1 MSSFIFKENIGG
13 IFLVFLNV
21 VTPVFIL
28 VVIGYFVG
36 PRLKIDARSLS
47 RTAYFVFIPAFV
59 FNIISEAKIDFE
71 LALQMLSFVL
81 VAQIAVALLGFLVG
95 KALRQSR
102 EITAAFVLIATF
114 GNVGNF
120 GLPLIVFRLGETAR
134 TYATVYFVATVFISF
149 VICVGVAS
157 WVRSGGVTAV
167 FSVFKTPALI
177 ALIPALVFNIA
188 DVEVPIFLSRLSG
201 LLGQAMIPVMLISI
215 GVQMGEI
222 PKIKISFNVFAAS
235 TVRLIGGPV
244 LAMLIVPYFGLEGLE
259 RRTGILQAAMPAAVL
274 ASIIALEYKLLPEF
288 VTTTVLFSTLYSVLT
303 LTVILTF
310 I

>member
-1 MSSFIFKENIGG
+1 MENIGG

-36 PRLKIDARSLS
+36 PRLKIEARSLS

-59 FNIISEAKIDFE
+59 FNIISEAKIDSG
-71 LALQMLSFVL
+71 LALQMLSFIL

-134 TYATVYFVATVFISF
+134 TFATVYFVATVFISF

-177 ALIPALVFNIA
+177 ALIPALVFNIT

-201 LLGQAMIPVMLISI
+201 LLGQAMIPVMLITL

-222 PKIKISFNVFAAS
+222 PKIKINFNVFAAS

-244 LAMLIVPYFGLEGLE
+244 LALLIVPYFGLEGLE
-259 RRTGILQAAMPAAVL
+259 RSTGILQAAMPAAVL
-274 ASIIALEYKLLPEF
+274 ASIISLEYKLLPEF
-288 VTTTVLFSTLYSVLT
+288 VTTTVLFSTIYSILT

>member
-1 MSSFIFKENIGG
+1 MENIGG

-36 PRLKIDARSLS
+36 PRLKIEARSLS

-59 FNIISEAKIDFE
+59 FNIISEAKIDSG
-71 LALQMLSFVL
+71 LALQMLSFIL

-120 GLPLIVFRLGETAR
+120 GLPLIVFRLGESAR

-157 WVRSGGVTAV
+157 WARSGGVTAV

-177 ALIPALVFNIA
+177 ALIPALVFNIT

-201 LLGQAMIPVMLISI
+201 LLGQAMIPVMLITL

-222 PKIKISFNVFAAS
+222 PKIKINFNVFAAS

-244 LAMLIVPYFGLEGLE
+244 LALLIVPYFGLEGLE
-259 RRTGILQAAMPAAVL
+259 RSTGILQAAMPAAVL

>member
-1 MSSFIFKENIGG
+1 MENIGG

-59 FNIISEAKIDFE
+59 FNIISEAKIDSE
-71 LALQMLSFVL
+71 LALQMLSFIL

-120 GLPLIVFRLGETAR
+120 GLPLIVFRWGETAR
-134 TYATVYFVATVFISF
+134 TFATVYFVATVFISF

-157 WVRSGGVTAV
+157 WARSGGVTAV

-177 ALIPALVFNIA
+177 ALIPALVFNIT
-188 DVEVPIFLSRLSG
+188 DLEVPIFLSRLSG
-201 LLGQAMIPVMLISI
+201 LLGQAMIPVMLITL

-222 PKIKISFNVFAAS
+222 VKIKINFNVFAAS

-244 LAMLIVPYFGLEGLE
+244 LALLLIPFFGLEGME
-259 RRTGILQAAMPAAVL
+259 RSTGILQAAMPAAVL

-288 VTTTVLFSTLYSVLT
+288 VTTTVLFSTLYSILT
-303 LTVILTF
+303 LTVILTL

>member
-1 MSSFIFKENIGG
+1 MENIGG

-59 FNIISEAKIDFE
+59 FNIISEAKIDSE
-71 LALQMLSFVL
+71 LALQMLSFIL

-134 TYATVYFVATVFISF
+134 TFATVYFVATVFISF

-177 ALIPALVFNIA
+177 ALIPALVFNIT

-201 LLGQAMIPVMLISI
+201 LLGQAMIPVMLITL

-244 LAMLIVPYFGLEGLE
+244 LALLIVPYFGLEGLE
-259 RRTGILQAAMPAAVL
+259 RSTGILQAAMPAAVL

-288 VTTTVLFSTLYSVLT
+288 VTTTVLFSTLYSILT

>member
-1 MSSFIFKENIGG
+1 MENIGG

-36 PRLKIDARSLS
+36 PRLKIEARSLS

-59 FNIISEAKIDFE
+59 FNIISEAKIDSE
-71 LALQMLSFVL
+71 LALQMLSFIL

-157 WVRSGGVTAV
+157 WARSGGVTAV

-177 ALIPALVFNIA
+177 ALIPALVFNIT

-201 LLGQAMIPVMLISI
+201 LLGQAMIPVMLVTL

-222 PKIKISFNVFAAS
+222 PKIKINFNVFAAS

-244 LAMLIVPYFGLEGLE
+244 LALLIVPYFGLEGLE
-259 RRTGILQAAMPAAVL
+259 RSTGILQAAMPAAVL

-288 VTTTVLFSTLYSVLT
+288 VTTTVLFSTLYSILT

>member
-1 MSSFIFKENIGG
+1 MENIGG

-36 PRLKIDARSLS
+36 PRLKIEARSLS

-59 FNIISEAKIDFE
+59 FNIISEAKIDSG
-71 LALQMLSFVL
+71 LALQMLSFIL

-134 TYATVYFVATVFISF
+134 TFATVYFVATVFISF

-157 WVRSGGVTAV
+157 WARSGGVTAV

-177 ALIPALVFNIA
+177 ALIPALVFNIT
-188 DVEVPIFLSRLSG
+188 DLEVPIFLSRLSG
-201 LLGQAMIPVMLISI
+201 LLGQAMIPVMLITL

-222 PKIKISFNVFAAS
+222 PKIKINFNVFAAS

-244 LAMLIVPYFGLEGLE
+244 LALLIVPYFGLEGLE
-259 RRTGILQAAMPAAVL
+259 RSTGILQAAMPAAVL

>member
-1 MSSFIFKENIGG
+1 MENIGG

-59 FNIISEAKIDFE
+59 FNIISEAKIDSE
-71 LALQMLSFVL
+71 LALQMLSFIL

-120 GLPLIVFRLGETAR
+120 GLPLIVFRWGETAR
-134 TYATVYFVATVFISF
+134 TFATVYFVATVFISF

-157 WVRSGGVTAV
+157 WARSGGVTAV

-177 ALIPALVFNIA
+177 VLIPALVFNIT
-188 DVEVPIFLSRLSG
+188 DLEVPIFLSRLSG
-201 LLGQAMIPVMLISI
+201 LLGQAMIPVMLITL

-222 PKIKISFNVFAAS
+222 PKIKINFNVFAAS

-244 LAMLIVPYFGLEGLE
+244 LALLIVPYFGLEGLE
-259 RRTGILQAAMPAAVL
+259 RSTGILQAAMPAAVL

-288 VTTTVLFSTLYSVLT
+288 VTTTVLFSTLYSILT

>member
-13 IFLVFLNV
+13 IFLIFLNV

-59 FNIISEAKIDFE
+59 FNIISEAKIDSE
-71 LALQMLSFVL
+71 LALQMLSFIL
-81 VAQIAVALLGFLVG
+81 VAQIAVALLGFLIG

-157 WVRSGGVTAV
+157 WARSGGVIAV

-177 ALIPALVFNIA
+177 ALIPALVFNIT

-201 LLGQAMIPVMLISI
+201 LLGQAMIPVMLITL

-222 PKIKISFNVFAAS
+222 PKIKINFNVFAAS

-244 LAMLIVPYFGLEGLE
+244 LALLIVPYFGLEGLE
-259 RRTGILQAAMPAAVL
+259 RSTGILQAAMPAAVL
-274 ASIIALEYKLLPEF
+274 ASIISLEYKLLPEF
-288 VTTTVLFSTLYSVLT
+288 VTTTVLFSTLYSILT

>member
-1 MSSFIFKENIGG
+1 MENIGG

-59 FNIISEAKIDFE
+59 FNIISEAKIDSE
-71 LALQMLSFVL
+71 LALQMLSFIL
-81 VAQIAVALLGFLVG
+81 VAQIAVALLGFMVG

-157 WVRSGGVTAV
+157 WARSGGVTAV

-177 ALIPALVFNIA
+177 ALIPALVFNIT
-188 DVEVPIFLSRLSG
+188 DLEVPIFLSRLSG
-201 LLGQAMIPVMLISI
+201 LLGQAMIPVMLITL

-222 PKIKISFNVFAAS
+222 PKIKINFNVFAAS

-244 LAMLIVPYFGLEGLE
+244 LALLIVPYFGLEGLE
-259 RRTGILQAAMPAAVL
+259 RSTGILQAAMPAAVL

-288 VTTTVLFSTLYSVLT
+288 VTTTVLFSTLYSILT

>member
-1 MSSFIFKENIGG
+1 MSSFIFLENISG

-28 VVIGYFVG
+28 VVIGYFIG
-36 PRLKIDARSLS
+36 PRLKIEARSLS

-59 FNIISEAKIDFE
+59 FSIISEAKIE
-71 LALQMLSFVL
+71 LDQVFQMLGFVFT
-81 VAQIAVALLGFLVG
+81 AQIAVAFLGYLVG
-95 KALRQSR
+95 KALRQSK
-102 EITAAFVLIATF
+102 EITAAFILIATF

-134 TYATVYFVATVFISF
+134 TFATVYFVATVFISF

-157 WVRSGGVTAV
+157 WASSGGVTAV

-201 LLGQAMIPVMLISI
+201 LLGQAMIPVMLITL

-244 LAMLIVPYFGLEGLE
+244 LALLIVPYFGLEGLE
-259 RRTGILQAAMPAAVL
+259 RSTGILQAAMPAAVL

-288 VTTTVLFSTLYSVLT
+288 VTTTVLFSTLYSILT

>member
-1 MSSFIFKENIGG
+1 MENIGG

-36 PRLKIDARSLS
+36 PRLKIEARSLS

-59 FNIISEAKIDFE
+59 FNIISEAKIDSG
-71 LALQMLSFVL
+71 LALQMLSFIL

-120 GLPLIVFRLGETAR
+120 GLPLIVFRLGESAR

-157 WVRSGGVTAV
+157 WARSGGVTAV

-177 ALIPALVFNIA
+177 ALIPALVFNIT

-201 LLGQAMIPVMLISI
+201 LLGQAMIPVMLITL

-222 PKIKISFNVFAAS
+222 TKIKINFNVFAAS

-244 LAMLIVPYFGLEGLE
+244 LALLIVPYFGLEGLE
-259 RRTGILQAAMPAAVL
+259 RSTGILQAAMPAAVL
-274 ASIIALEYKLLPEF
+274 ASIISLEYKLLPEF
-288 VTTTVLFSTLYSVLT
+288 VTTTVLFSTLYSILT

>member
-1 MSSFIFKENIGG
+1 MENIGG

-36 PRLKIDARSLS
+36 PRLKIEARSLS

-59 FNIISEAKIDFE
+59 FNIISEAKIDSG
-71 LALQMLSFVL
+71 LTLQMLSFIF

-120 GLPLIVFRLGETAR
+120 GLPLIVFRLGESAR

-157 WVRSGGVTAV
+157 WARSGGVTAV

-177 ALIPALVFNIA
+177 ALIPALVFNIT

-201 LLGQAMIPVMLISI
+201 LLGQAMIPVMLITL

-244 LAMLIVPYFGLEGLE
+244 LALLIVPYFGLEGLE
-259 RRTGILQAAMPAAVL
+259 RSTGILQAAMPAAVL

>member
-1 MSSFIFKENIGG
+1 MENIGG

-59 FNIISEAKIDFE
+59 FNIISEAKIDSE
-71 LALQMLSFVL
+71 LALQMLSFIL

-157 WVRSGGVTAV
+157 WARSGGVTAV

-177 ALIPALVFNIA
+177 ALIPALVFNIT

-201 LLGQAMIPVMLISI
+201 LLGQAMIPVMLITL

-222 PKIKISFNVFAAS
+222 PKIKINFNVFAAS

-244 LAMLIVPYFGLEGLE
+244 LALLIVPYFGLEGLE
-259 RRTGILQAAMPAAVL
+259 RSTGILQAAMPAAVL

-288 VTTTVLFSTLYSVLT
+288 VTTTVLFSTLYSILT
-303 LTVILTF
+303 LTVILT
-310 I
+310 II

>member
-59 FNIISEAKIDFE
+59 FNIISEAKIDSE
-71 LALQMLSFVL
+71 LALQMLSFIL

-134 TYATVYFVATVFISF
+134 TFATVYFVATVFISF

-157 WVRSGGVTAV
+157 WARSGGVTAV

-177 ALIPALVFNIA
+177 ALIPALVFNIT

-201 LLGQAMIPVMLISI
+201 LLGQAMIPVMLITL

-244 LAMLIVPYFGLEGLE
+244 LALLIVPYFGLEGLE
-259 RRTGILQAAMPAAVL
+259 RSTGILQAAMPAAVL

-288 VTTTVLFSTLYSVLT
+288 VTTTVLFSTLYSILT

>member
-1 MSSFIFKENIGG
+1 MENIGE

-59 FNIISEAKIDFE
+59 FNIISEAKIDSE
-71 LALQMLSFVL
+71 LALQMLSFIL

-157 WVRSGGVTAV
+157 WARSGGVTAV

-177 ALIPALVFNIA
+177 ALIPALVFNIT

-201 LLGQAMIPVMLISI
+201 LLGQAMIPVMLITL

-222 PKIKISFNVFAAS
+222 PKIKINFNVFAAS

-244 LAMLIVPYFGLEGLE
+244 LALLIVPYFGLEGLE
-259 RRTGILQAAMPAAVL
+259 RSTGILQAAMPAAVL

-288 VTTTVLFSTLYSVLT
+288 VTTTVLFSTLYSILT

>member
-28 VVIGYFVG
+28 VAIGYFVG
-36 PRLKIDARSLS
+36 PRLKLDARSLS
-47 RTAYFVFIPAFV
+47 RTAYFVFIPAFI
-59 FNIISEAKIDFE
+59 FNIISEAKIDSE
-71 LALQMLSFVL
+71 LALQMLSFIL
-81 VAQIAVALLGFLVG
+81 VAQIAVALLGLLIG

-120 GLPLIVFRLGETAR
+120 GLPLIVFRWGETAR
-134 TYATVYFVATVFISF
+134 TFATVYFVATVFISF

-157 WVRSGGVTAV
+157 WARSGGVTAV

-177 ALIPALVFNIA
+177 ALIPALVFNIT
-188 DVEVPIFLSRLSG
+188 DLEVPIFLSRLSG
-201 LLGQAMIPVMLISI
+201 LLGQAMIPVMLITL

-222 PKIKISFNVFAAS
+222 PKIKINFNVFAAS

-244 LAMLIVPYFGLEGLE
+244 LALLIVPYFGLEGLE
-259 RRTGILQAAMPAAVL
+259 RSTGILQAAMPAAVL

>member
-1 MSSFIFKENIGG
+1 MENIGG

-36 PRLKIDARSLS
+36 PRLKIEARSLS

-59 FNIISEAKIDFE
+59 FNIISEAKIDSE
-71 LALQMLSFVL
+71 LALQMLSFIL

-134 TYATVYFVATVFISF
+134 TYATVYFVATIFISF

-157 WVRSGGVTAV
+157 WARSGGVTAV

-177 ALIPALVFNIA
+177 ALIPALVFNIT

-201 LLGQAMIPVMLISI
+201 LLGQAMIPVMLITL

-222 PKIKISFNVFAAS
+222 PKIKINFNVFAAS

-244 LAMLIVPYFGLEGLE
+244 LALLIVPYFGLEGLE
-259 RRTGILQAAMPAAVL
+259 RSTGILQAAMPAAVL

-288 VTTTVLFSTLYSVLT
+288 VTTTVLFSTLYSILT

>member
-1 MSSFIFKENIGG
+1 MENIGG

-36 PRLKIDARSLS
+36 PRLKIEARSFS
-47 RTAYFVFIPAFV
+47 RTAYFVFVPAFV
-59 FNIISEAKIDFE
+59 FNIISEAKIDSE
-71 LALQMLSFVL
+71 LALQMLSFIL

-157 WVRSGGVTAV
+157 WARSGGVTAV

-177 ALIPALVFNIA
+177 ALIPALVFNIT

-201 LLGQAMIPVMLISI
+201 LLGQAMIPVMLITL

-222 PKIKISFNVFAAS
+222 PKIKINFNVFAAS

-244 LAMLIVPYFGLEGLE
+244 LALLIVPYFGLEGLE
-259 RRTGILQAAMPAAVL
+259 RSTGILQAAMPAAVL

>member
-1 MSSFIFKENIGG
+1 MENIGG

-28 VVIGYFVG
+28 VVIGYFVA

-47 RTAYFVFIPAFV
+47 RIAYFVFVPAFV
-59 FNIISEAKIDFE
+59 FNIISEAKIDSE
-71 LALQMLSFVL
+71 LALQMLSFIL

-177 ALIPALVFNIA
+177 ALIPALVFNIT

-201 LLGQAMIPVMLISI
+201 LLGQAMIPVMLITL

-222 PKIKISFNVFAAS
+222 PKIKINFNVFAAS

-244 LAMLIVPYFGLEGLE
+244 LALLIVPYFGLEGLE
-259 RRTGILQAAMPAAVL
+259 RSTGILQAAMPAAVL

-303 LTVILTF
+303 LTVILTY

>member
-1 MSSFIFKENIGG
+1 MENIGG

-36 PRLKIDARSLS
+36 PRLKIEARSLS
-47 RTAYFVFIPAFV
+47 RTAYFVFVPAFV
-59 FNIISEAKIDFE
+59 FNIISEAKIDSE
-71 LALQMLSFVL
+71 LALQMLSFIL

-157 WVRSGGVTAV
+157 WARSGGVTAV

-177 ALIPALVFNIA
+177 ALIPALVFNIT

-201 LLGQAMIPVMLISI
+201 LLGQAMIPVMLITL

-222 PKIKISFNVFAAS
+222 PKIKINFNVFAAS

-244 LAMLIVPYFGLEGLE
+244 LALLIVPYFGLEGLE
-259 RRTGILQAAMPAAVL
+259 RSTGILQAAMPAAVL

>member
-1 MSSFIFKENIGG
+1 MENIGG

-59 FNIISEAKIDFE
+59 FNIISEAKIDSE
-71 LALQMLSFVL
+71 LALQMLSFIL

-134 TYATVYFVATVFISF
+134 TFATVYFVATVFISF

-157 WVRSGGVTAV
+157 WARSGGMTAV

-177 ALIPALVFNIA
+177 ALIPALVFNIT

-201 LLGQAMIPVMLISI
+201 LLGQAMIPVMLITL

-222 PKIKISFNVFAAS
+222 PKIKINFNVFAAS

-244 LAMLIVPYFGLEGLE
+244 LALLIVPYFGLEGLE
-259 RRTGILQAAMPAAVL
+259 RSTGILQAAMPAAVL

-288 VTTTVLFSTLYSVLT
+288 VTTTVLFSTLYSILT

>member
-1 MSSFIFKENIGG
+1 MENIGG

-59 FNIISEAKIDFE
+59 FNIISEAKIDSE
-71 LALQMLSFVL
+71 LALQMLSFIL

-134 TYATVYFVATVFISF
+134 TFATVYFVATVFISF

-157 WVRSGGVTAV
+157 WARSGGVTAV

-177 ALIPALVFNIA
+177 ALIPALVFNIT

-201 LLGQAMIPVMLISI
+201 LLGQAMIPVMLITL

-222 PKIKISFNVFAAS
+222 PKIKINFNVFAAS

-244 LAMLIVPYFGLEGLE
+244 LALLIVPYFGLEGLE
-259 RRTGILQAAMPAAVL
+259 RSTGILQAAMPAAVL

-288 VTTTVLFSTLYSVLT
+288 VTTTVLFSTLYSIIT

>member
-1 MSSFIFKENIGG
+1 MENIGG

-36 PRLKIDARSLS
+36 PGLKIEARSLS

-59 FNIISEAKIDFE
+59 FNIISEAKIDSE
-71 LALQMLSFVL
+71 LAIQMLSFIL

-120 GLPLIVFRLGETAR
+120 GLPLIVFRLGESAR

-157 WVRSGGVTAV
+157 WARSGGVTAV

-177 ALIPALVFNIA
+177 ALIPALVFNIT

-201 LLGQAMIPVMLISI
+201 LLGQAMIPVMLITLGI
-215 GVQMGEI
+215 QMGEI
-222 PKIKISFNVFAAS
+222 PRIKINFNVFAAS

-244 LAMLIVPYFGLEGLE
+244 LALLIVPYFGLEGLE
-259 RRTGILQAAMPAAVL
+259 RSTGILQAAMPAAVL

-288 VTTTVLFSTLYSVLT
+288 VTTTVLFSTLYSIIT

>member
-1 MSSFIFKENIGG
+1 MENIGG

-36 PRLKIDARSLS
+36 PRLKIEARSFS

-59 FNIISEAKIDFE
+59 FNIISEAKIDSG
-71 LALQMLSFVL
+71 LALQMLSFIL

-134 TYATVYFVATVFISF
+134 TFATVYFVATVFISF

-157 WVRSGGVTAV
+157 WARSGGVTAV

-177 ALIPALVFNIA
+177 ALIPALVFNIT

-201 LLGQAMIPVMLISI
+201 LLGQAMIPVMLITL

-222 PKIKISFNVFAAS
+222 PKIKINFNVFAAS

-244 LAMLIVPYFGLEGLE
+244 LALLIVPYFGLEGLE
-259 RRTGILQAAMPAAVL
+259 RSTGILQAAMPAAVL

>member
-1 MSSFIFKENIGG
+1 MENIGG

-36 PRLKIDARSLS
+36 PRLKIEARSLS

-59 FNIISEAKIDFE
+59 FNIISEAKIDSG
-71 LALQMLSFVL
+71 LALQMLSFIL

-157 WVRSGGVTAV
+157 WARSGGVTAV

-177 ALIPALVFNIA
+177 ALIPALVFNIT

-201 LLGQAMIPVMLISI
+201 LLGQAMIPVMLITL

-244 LAMLIVPYFGLEGLE
+244 LALLIVPYFGLEGLE
-259 RRTGILQAAMPAAVL
+259 RSTGILQAAMPAAVL

>member
-1 MSSFIFKENIGG
+1 MENIGG

-36 PRLKIDARSLS
+36 PRLKIEARSLS

-59 FNIISEAKIDFE
+59 FNIISEAKIDSE
-71 LALQMLSFVL
+71 LALQMLSFIL

-157 WVRSGGVTAV
+157 WARSGGVTAV

-177 ALIPALVFNIA
+177 ALIPALVFNIT

-201 LLGQAMIPVMLISI
+201 LLGQAMIPVMLVTL
-215 GVQMGEI
+215 GVQMGQI
-222 PKIKISFNVFAAS
+222 PKIKINFNVFAAS

-244 LAMLIVPYFGLEGLE
+244 LALLIVPYFGLEGLE
-259 RRTGILQAAMPAAVL
+259 RSTGILQAAMPAAVL

-288 VTTTVLFSTLYSVLT
+288 VTTTVLFSTLYSILT

>member
-1 MSSFIFKENIGG
+1 MENIGG

-59 FNIISEAKIDFE
+59 FNIISEAKIDSE
-71 LALQMLSFVL
+71 LALQMLSFIL

-120 GLPLIVFRLGETAR
+120 GLPLIVFRLGESAR

-157 WVRSGGVTAV
+157 WARSGGVTAV

-177 ALIPALVFNIA
+177 ALIPALVFNIT

-201 LLGQAMIPVMLISI
+201 LLGQAMIPVMLITL

-222 PKIKISFNVFAAS
+222 TKIKINFNVFAAS

-244 LAMLIVPYFGLEGLE
+244 LALLIVPYFGLEGLE
-259 RRTGILQAAMPAAVL
+259 RSTGILQAAMPAAVL

>member
-1 MSSFIFKENIGG
+1 MENIGG

-59 FNIISEAKIDFE
+59 FNIISEAKIDSE
-71 LALQMLSFVL
+71 LALQMLSFIL

-120 GLPLIVFRLGETAR
+120 GLPLIVFRLGESAR

-157 WVRSGGVTAV
+157 WARSGGVTAV

-177 ALIPALVFNIA
+177 ALIPALVFNIT
-188 DVEVPIFLSRLSG
+188 DLEVPIFLSRLSG
-201 LLGQAMIPVMLISI
+201 LLGQAMIPVMLITL

-222 PKIKISFNVFAAS
+222 PKIKINFNVFAAS

-244 LAMLIVPYFGLEGLE
+244 LALLIVPYFGLEGLE
-259 RRTGILQAAMPAAVL
+259 RSTGILQAAMPAAVL

>member
-1 MSSFIFKENIGG
+1 MENIGG

-59 FNIISEAKIDFE
+59 FNIISEAKIDSE
-71 LALQMLSFVL
+71 LALQMISFIL

-157 WVRSGGVTAV
+157 WARSGGVTAV

-177 ALIPALVFNIA
+177 ALIPALVFNIT
-188 DVEVPIFLSRLSG
+188 DLEVPIFLSRLSG
-201 LLGQAMIPVMLISI
+201 LLGQAMIPVMLITL

-222 PKIKISFNVFAAS
+222 PKIKINFNVFAAS

-244 LAMLIVPYFGLEGLE
+244 LALLIVPYFGLEGLE
-259 RRTGILQAAMPAAVL
+259 RSTGILQAAMPAAVL

-288 VTTTVLFSTLYSVLT
+288 VTTTVLFSTLYSILT

>member
-1 MSSFIFKENIGG
+1 MENIGG

-36 PRLKIDARSLS
+36 PRLKIEARSLS

-59 FNIISEAKIDFE
+59 FNIISEAKIDSG
-71 LALQMLSFVL
+71 LTLQMLSFIF

-120 GLPLIVFRLGETAR
+120 GLPLIVFRLGESAR
-134 TYATVYFVATVFISF
+134 TYATVYFVATIFISF

-157 WVRSGGVTAV
+157 WARSGGVTAV

-177 ALIPALVFNIA
+177 ALIPALVFNIT

-201 LLGQAMIPVMLISI
+201 LLGQAMIPVMLITL

-222 PKIKISFNVFAAS
+222 TKIKINFNVFAAS

-244 LAMLIVPYFGLEGLE
+244 LALLIVPYFGLEGLE

-288 VTTTVLFSTLYSVLT
+288 VTTTVLFSTLYSILT

>member
-1 MSSFIFKENIGG
+1 MENIGG

-59 FNIISEAKIDFE
+59 FNIISEAKIDSE
-71 LALQMLSFVL
+71 LALQMLSFIL
-81 VAQIAVALLGFLVG
+81 VAQIAVALLGFMVG

-134 TYATVYFVATVFISF
+134 TFATVYFVATVFISF

-157 WVRSGGVTAV
+157 WARSGGVTAV

-177 ALIPALVFNIA
+177 ALIPALVFNIT
-188 DVEVPIFLSRLSG
+188 DLEVPIFLSRLSG
-201 LLGQAMIPVMLISI
+201 LLGQAMIPVMLITL

-222 PKIKISFNVFAAS
+222 PKIKINFNVFAAS

-244 LAMLIVPYFGLEGLE
+244 LALLIVPYFGLEGLE
-259 RRTGILQAAMPAAVL
+259 RSTGILQAAMPAAVL

-288 VTTTVLFSTLYSVLT
+288 VTTTVLFSTLYSILT

>member
-1 MSSFIFKENIGG
+1 MENIGG

-59 FNIISEAKIDFE
+59 FNIISEAKIDSE
-71 LALQMLSFVL
+71 LALQMLSFIL

-177 ALIPALVFNIA
+177 ALIPALVFNIT

-201 LLGQAMIPVMLISI
+201 LLGQAMIPVMLITL

-222 PKIKISFNVFAAS
+222 PKIKINFNVFAAS

-244 LAMLIVPYFGLEGLE
+244 LALLIVPYFGLEGLE
-259 RRTGILQAAMPAAVL
+259 RSTGILQAAMPAAVL

-288 VTTTVLFSTLYSVLT
+288 VTTTVLFSTLYSILT

>member
-1 MSSFIFKENIGG
+1 MENIGG

-59 FNIISEAKIDFE
+59 FNIISEAKIDSG
-71 LALQMLSFVL
+71 LALQMLSFIL

-134 TYATVYFVATVFISF
+134 TFATVYFVATVFISF

-177 ALIPALVFNIA
+177 ALIPALVFNIT

-201 LLGQAMIPVMLISI
+201 LLGQAMIPVMLITL

-244 LAMLIVPYFGLEGLE
+244 LALLIVPYFGLEGLE
-259 RRTGILQAAMPAAVL
+259 RTTGILQAAMPAAVL
-274 ASIIALEYKLLPEF
+274 VSIIAMEYKLLPEF
-288 VTTTVLFSTLYSVLT
+288 VTTTVLFSTLYSILT
-303 LTVILTF
+303 LTVILT
-310 I
+310 II